1 MREVVIRAEGL
12 GKRYWIGGTQR
23 PDSLRDSLAGAIS
36 APIRRAIG
44 LARGHGSAAAGHEAL
59 WALREASFEV
69 SRGESLG
76 IIGANGAGK
85 STLLK
90 VLTRITA
97 PTEGSAELR
106 GRVASLLEVGTGF
119 HPDLTGE
126 ENIYLNGAILGMTRR
141 EVKKSFGDIVAFAGV
156 EKFIKTAVKHYSSG
170 MYTRLAF
177 AVAAHLEAE
186 ILIVDEVLAVG
197 DLEFQRRCIDQMD
210 NVAQSGRTVIFVSH
224 NMSLVTSLCQSA
236 LLLDGGRI
244 VSRGTPEEMAA
255 VYSQRSSAQSGVSL
269 SERTDRSGNGEVRL
283 ESLRVFRGESHRKVP
298 VNGASDGHLYANG
311 PAVFEIEYASTDG
324 RPLSE
329 LHMSFTI
336 LTSEGVRLFTCGTRF
351 QRGHYLNAPSRG
363 VTRCVIPRLP
373 LTQGRY
379 LVNVWCAVSGCAADY
394 VQSAASID
402 VIPVG
407 IGGTGQ
413 VPTGGKQGPILT
425 SYEWFEVEVPD
436 IASHSFFERSVTQ

>member
-1 MREVVIRAEGL
+1 MRDVAIRAEGL
-12 GKRYWIGGTQR
+12 GKRYWIGGAPR
-23 PDSLRDSLAGAIS
+23 ADSLRDSLKGVVS
-36 APIRRAIG
+36 APIRRAVG

-59 WALREASFEV
+59 WALRDASFEV
-69 SRGESLG
+69 TRGESLG

-141 EVKKSFGDIVAFAGV
+141 EVKRSFGEIVAFAGV
-156 EKFIKTAVKHYSSG
+156 EKFINTAVKHYSSG

-197 DLEFQRRCIDQMD
+197 DLEFQRRCIDRMD
-210 NVAQSGRTVIFVSH
+210 GVAQSGRTVIFVSH
-224 NMSLVTSLCQSA
+224 NMSLIASFCQNA

-244 VSRGTPEEMAA
+244 VSRGTPEETAA
-255 VYSQRSSAQSGVSL
+255 VYSQRSSARSDISL
-269 SERTDRSGNGEVRL
+269 SERTDRKGNGEVRL
-283 ESLRVFRGESHRKVP
+283 ESLRVFRGEPDESMPAK
-298 VNGASDGHLYANG
+298 NTSDRHLYASR
-311 PAVFEIEYASTDG
+311 PAVFEIEYAAADCQSL
-324 RPLSE
+324 PE

-336 LTSEGVRLFTCGTRF
+336 LTTEGVPLFTCGTRF

-379 LVNVWCAVSGCAADY
+379 AVNVWCAVSGRAADY
-394 VQSAASID
+394 VQNAANID
-402 VIPVG
+402 VISVG

-413 VPTGGKQGPILT
+413 VPTAGKQGPILI
-425 SYEWFEVEVPD
+425 SYDWHEVKIPQVIPHSLSMGEVGK
-436 IASHSFFERSVTQ
+436 